1 MLLSSLHGQAQSSWA
16 DSTLNTMSLDEKIGQ
31 LIMVAAYSN
40 KDSVYENHLGATI
53 EKHHIG
59 GIIFFQGSPLSQALM
74 TNTYQQSA
82 KVPLMIGMDAENG
95 VGWRIKPAMEFPNQ
109 TLLGAIRDTNLIYR
123 LGAAIGQQCR
133 AMGIHV
139 NFAPVADI
147 NVNPKHPVIGIRSF
161 GEKNEE
167 VGNRTLQYMRGLQ
180 SQHVMA
186 VAKHFPGHGAVT
198 ADSHKETPF
207 DPRAASVI
215 RDHDMAVF
223 KSLIAEQRLDAIMPA
238 HVIYPELD
246 PRPASG
252 SAYWLKTVLRGELGF
267 DGVIF
272 SDDLSMEGAAIMGS
286 YAERGQASLDAGCDM
301 ILVCNNRKGAV
312 SVLDNLSPIKAE
324 RVTKLYHKGSFSR
337 QELRDSAR
345 WKTVS
350 AQLEQLHA
358 RWQEAKSA

>member
-1 MLLSSLHGQAQSSWA
+1 MGPVMLDVEGYELDAEEREILAHPLVGGLILFTRNYHDPAQLRELVRQIRDASR
-16 DSTLNTMSLDEKIGQ
+16 
-31 LIMVAAYSN
+31 
-40 KDSVYENHLGATI
+40 NHLVVAVDQ
-53 EKHHIG
+53 EG
-59 GIIFFQGSPLSQALM
+59 GGFSV
-74 TNTYQQSA
+74 SA
-82 KVPLMIGMDAENG
+82 KGLPVYRRPSLSPRCWGWKRGGKLAAEAGWLMASEMIAMDIDISFAPVLD
-95 VGWRIKPAMEFPNQ
+95 VGHIS
-109 TLLGAIRDTNLIYR
+109 
-123 LGAAIGQQCR
+123 AAIGE
-133 AMGIHV
+133 
-139 NFAPVADI
+139 
-147 NVNPKHPVIGIRSF
+147 RSYH
-161 GEKNEE
+161 EDPQKAL
-167 VGNRTLQYMRGLQ
+167 T
-180 SQHVMA
+180 MA
-186 VAKHFPGHGAVT
+186 RHFIDGMHAAGMKTTGKHFPGHGAVT